1 MLSRDFYKSSAV
13 SVAKK
18 LLGKILVHQTQDILT
33 SGIIVEVEAYLG
45 ENDNAS
51 HASNGMTPRNKI
63 MFGKPG
69 FSYVYLNYGIH
80 SLFNV
85 VTNPEGKAGAV
96 LIRAVEPI
104 DGLDAM
110 MDRRKTTSKVNL
122 CSGPGRLTQALG
134 INLSNNGFDL
144 LCNPLYI
151 TNGSNRKFHIG
162 SSPRIGIS
170 KGTEH
175 NWRFFVDGNKYIS
188 KGKT

>member
-1 MLSRDFYKSSAV
+1 MLSRAFYKSSAV

-18 LLGKILVHQTQDILT
+18 LLGKILVHQTQDGLT

-51 HASNGMTPRNKI
+51 HAAKGMTPRNKI

-96 LIRAVEPI
+96 LIRAVEPL

-110 MDRRKTTSKVNL
+110 MERRKTTSRANL
-122 CSGPGRLTQALG
+122 CSGPGKLTQALG
-134 INLSNNGFDL
+134 IDLSNNGFDL

-151 TNGSNRKFHIG
+151 TNGLNNQFQIR

-175 NWRFFVDGNKYIS
+175 PWRFFVDGNKYIS
-188 KGKT
+188 KG